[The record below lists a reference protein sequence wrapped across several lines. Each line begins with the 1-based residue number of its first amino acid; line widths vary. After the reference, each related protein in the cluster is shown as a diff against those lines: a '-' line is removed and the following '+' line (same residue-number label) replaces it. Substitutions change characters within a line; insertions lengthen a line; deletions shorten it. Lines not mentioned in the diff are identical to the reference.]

1 MTTTRRFLWGGIGGL
16 APILATFLI
25 LEGDIIGR
33 YLSELASGGSVMTVI
48 GYTVRVIGLFIVG
61 GLWASLHKS
70 ERDPKKLFQL
80 GIVAPA
86 MITGMISASNLNTE
100 TAMAPRSGDMASV
113 QIERPTS
120 QGALAPSGGGTSSRG
135 VILNR
140 EQPETEPPPP
150 DPNPVKSFIRGLLGR
165 R

>member
-1 MTTTRRFLWGGIGGL
+1 MTTTQRFLWGGIGGL

-25 LEGDIIGR
+25 LEGAIIGH
-33 YLSELASGGSVMTVI
+33 YLSELASGGSVLTVI
-48 GYTVRVIGLFIVG
+48 GYGVRVIGLFVVG

-86 MITGMISASNLNTE
+86 MITGMISASNLNAE
-100 TAMAPRSGDMASV
+100 TAIASPSGEMASAPV
-113 QIERPTS
+113 TRP
-120 QGALAPSGGGTSSRG
+120 APAPSAPVPSEAPSRS
-135 VILNR
+135 VIPHR
-140 EQPETEPPPP
+140 EEPRTQPPP
-150 DPNPVKSFIRGLLGR
+150 DPEPVKSFIRGLLGR